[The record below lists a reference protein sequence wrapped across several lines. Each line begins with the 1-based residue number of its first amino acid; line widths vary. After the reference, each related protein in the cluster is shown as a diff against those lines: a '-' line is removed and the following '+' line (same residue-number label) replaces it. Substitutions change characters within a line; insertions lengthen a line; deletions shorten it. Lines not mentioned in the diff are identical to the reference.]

1 MTYQKIE
8 AIRRRIDAVNPAI
21 RLRSTAAKIDNIELS
36 KRPAR
41 LPLLLA
47 PLYSEPMTMAQS
59 LAMRQAMN

>member
-21 RLRSTAAKIDNIELS
+21 RLEVDGGGKSITSELS

-41 LPLLLA
+41 ILCA
-47 PLYSEPMTMAQS
+47 GTAIFGTDDYGAVISACV
-59 LAMRQAMN
+59 RR